1 MGRPE
6 LGKSTELKIL
16 ALCRT
21 EDHTLRFGK
30 ETGRRP
36 EGVLVRGEWLE

>member
-21 EDHTLRFGK
+21 EDHALRFGK
-30 ETGRRP
+30 EIGRRL